1 VEGDSALGGRSAA
14 ETSTIRPT
22 LKDVAREAN
31 VSQKTAS
38 RVLNDERY
46 VRPEVRDRVK
56 EAILRLGYRSNDVAR
71 TLKLGTTRTIGLVIA
86 DISNPFYASCAQGVA
101 RVARRRGYSVVLSA
115 SDEGLQEEREYVELL
130 VRQRIAGLLLVP
142 AAGDH
147 GYLSSER
154 SRGLPIVAL
163 DRPLV
168 GVDSDCVIVENEAGM
183 RAMTAHLVA
192 HGCRR
197 IAILCGSPD
206 IYTYG
211 TRLQGYRRALK
222 TAGIDER
229 VRIINPTVEGAT
241 AATLELMSEPDPPDS
256 ICCVSNR
263 VTVGVLA
270 ALVRLG
276 VSVPDDLAVIGFDDF
291 ELSDVVR
298 PRVTMVRQPAI
309 ELGMR
314 AATLLIDRVEGLESG
329 PPRTVTL
336 PVKLMIRDSCGTHE
350 PSAGVP
356 AEAADAADAAE
367 AECETGGQDGRDAQ
381 G

>member
-1 VEGDSALGGRSAA
+1 VEGDNGFEGVKPALANAA
-14 ETSTIRPT
+14 RPT

-38 RVLNDERY
+38 RVLNEERY

-56 EAILRLGYRSNDVAR
+56 DAIGRLGYRSNDVAR

-86 DISNPFYASCAQGVA
+86 DISNPFYAACAQGVA
-101 RVARRRGYSVVLSA
+101 RVARQRGYSVILSA
-115 SDEGLQEEREYVELL
+115 SDEGLQAEREYVELL

-147 GYLSSER
+147 SYLSSER
-154 SRGLPIVAL
+154 SRGLPVVAL

-168 GVDSDCVIVENEAGM
+168 GIDSDAVLVENEAGM
-183 RAMTAHLVA
+183 LAMTAHLVA

-197 IAILCGSPD
+197 IAILSGSPD
-206 IYTYG
+206 IYTYS
-211 TRLQGYRRALK
+211 TRLQGYRRALEA
-222 TAGIDER
+222 AGIAER
-229 VRIINPTVEGAT
+229 IRIIDPTVEGAT
-241 AATLELMSEPDPPDS
+241 AATMELMSEPDPLDS

-270 ALVRLG
+270 ALGRLG
-276 VSVPDDLAVIGFDDF
+276 ISVPDDLAVIGFDDF

-298 PRVTMVRQPAI
+298 PRVTMVRQPAN

-314 AATLLIDRVEGLESG
+314 AASLLIDRIEGYEDG
-329 PPRTVTL
+329 PPRVVTL
-336 PVKLMIRDSCGTHE
+336 PVELMVRDSCGHHE
-350 PSAGVP
+350 GADGQRDP
-356 AEAADAADAAE
+356 ALNGD
-367 AECETGGQDGRDAQ
+367 
-381 G
+381 